1 MGMLVRLDGSHE
13 MGRKGVGC
21 VTLATSHTP
30 IIALFKGIL
39 GDDLLVNKASL
50 KGGMVHYIPMTSK
63 NRLYPKQGFSH
74 RIPNGQTLNV
84 N

>member
-30 IIALFKGIL
+30 IIALSKGIL

-50 KGGMVHYIPMTSK
+50 KGGTVHYIPMTNKKTPLSK
-63 NRLYPKQGFSH
+63 TRLLS
-74 RIPNGQTLNV
+74 
-84 N
+84 